1 MPRQIQLPTSQTPCT
16 PVANAPTSYSLA
28 VLLAAAITASGGAVA
43 RPTGG
48 GYEAASFI
56 FSNSGTGDAYLA
68 WLTDLPAQQQTITVT
83 LAADGTWTVTLTA
96 PDGTPITATFVATG
110 SANAN
115 TIGAGLRSALTTACA
130 GHGLTVSGTNAA
142 AILTSAVGSPWTM
155 GTVTAPG
162 SGTATS
168 VVSGAETEA
177 RTNQVIAG
185 ETGKDNPYQFGS
197 LHTAYLDRVYLRC
210 LADSSV
216 TVTIILEVP

>member
-83 LAADGTWTVTLTA
+83 LAADGTWTLLAELPRGKRPILLYESAANVMRGGNLNA
-96 PDGTPITATFVATG
+96 DGSIDYQGGSYVIESWFDGTTYAAKVRG
-110 SANAN
+110 S
-115 TIGAGLRSALTTACA
+115 S
-130 GHGLTVSGTNAA
+130 
-142 AILTSAVGSPWTM
+142 
-155 GTVTAPG
+155 
-162 SGTATS
+162 
-168 VVSGAETEA
+168 
-177 RTNQVIAG
+177 
-185 ETGKDNPYQFGS
+185 
-197 LHTAYLDRVYLRC
+197 
-210 LADSSV
+210 
-216 TVTIILEVP
+216 